1 MTVEKVIV
9 TNGRIIGVVIDDN
22 GTEKRA
28 KLVDLEKLLAHNK
41 ISYGAK
47 LIDGRAVIDAAVLK
61 RKAIQSVVALDSL
74 IKDDAGIVVG
84 VLLKDDKRIDM
95 KTAWSLAADDRLNGL
110 QAAYMKDIGDKVIIV
125 AS

>member
-28 KLVDLEKLLAHNK
+28 KLVDLEKLLTHNK

-47 LIDGRAVIDAAVLK
+47 LIDGRAVIDAAILK

-84 VLLKDDKRIDM
+84 VLLKDGKRIDM